1 MEKFTSSPVGV
12 PVNKGDSI
20 IDVKHLNTTLV
31 FYFNM
36 CYTKLAK
43 KKKENFLKPKGDLR
57 MFRKKN
63 AVIENFYDHAYK
75 LLEDDR
81 VNRVSKL
88 NDAIKNYRIKE
99 IKSHLF
105 PEKVES
111 YSEAQEELKQARLDV
126 WTCKMEYKVALEKV
140 REYYNKN
147 HLHFVVCKDYVN
159 PNSEFFDANNL
170 IERIIAREF

>member
-1 MEKFTSSPVGV
+1 
-12 PVNKGDSI
+12 
-20 IDVKHLNTTLV
+20 
-31 FYFNM
+31 
-36 CYTKLAK
+36 
-43 KKKENFLKPKGDLR
+43 

-63 AVIENFYDHAYK
+63 VPIENFYDHAYK

-81 VNRVSKL
+81 VNKVSKL
-88 NDAIKNYRIKE
+88 NDAIKNYHIKE
-99 IKSHLF
+99 IKSRLF

-111 YSEAQEELKQARLDV
+111 YNKAQEELKQARLNV

-159 PNSEFFDANNL
+159 PNSKNFDVDNL